1 MIKGVSERGKNTVN
15 IASVIAL
22 HVDVF
27 EPVHS
32 KCPLLM
38 MLMGRLILLSG
49 QLLNDFSYVGASLTF
64 TDLSSIKNLTLLL
77 LYFCFRCFGEC
88 GKILT

>member
-1 MIKGVSERGKNTVN
+1 MIRVSERGKNIVN

-27 EPVHS
+27 DPVHS

-38 MLMGRLILLSG
+38 MLMGR
-49 QLLNDFSYVGASLTF
+49 
-64 TDLSSIKNLTLLL
+64 
-77 LYFCFRCFGEC
+77 
-88 GKILT
+88 

>member
-1 MIKGVSERGKNTVN
+1 MIKGVSEQGKNIVN

-27 EPVHS
+27 DPVHS

-38 MLMGRLILLSG
+38 MLMGWLILLSG
-49 QLLNDFSYVGASLTF
+49 QLLNDFQL
-64 TDLSSIKNLTLLL
+64 
-77 LYFCFRCFGEC
+77 FRCFLN
-88 GKILT
+88 IYRFIVN